1 MDRVYQGECVVG
13 CVTSKYLFNTN
24 GELQYPFAILT
35 KERRIEVVGI
45 DEAYLVWSG
54 SLLR

>member
-1 MDRVYQGECVVG
+1 MG
-13 CVTSKYLFNTN
+13 CVTSKYFFNTD

-35 KERRIEVVGI
+35 KERRIEVVTI

>member
-1 MDRVYQGECVVG
+1 MG
-13 CVTSKYLFNTN
+13 CVTSEYFFNTD

-35 KERRIEVVGI
+35 KERRIEVVTI